1 MRNPHSF
8 SIKGKWPENVLKQG
22 FTAIPNSLIQYRLE
36 LGIGISEFF
45 VILAIES
52 YRWDN
57 WNQPFPSLKALST
70 LTGLSERQ
78 VGRITSE
85 LAVKGYVV
93 KTRRFN
99 KTNLY
104 DLTPLGEELEF
115 LIKSSVST

>member
-1 MRNPHSF
+1 MKDPHSF
-8 SIKGKWPENVLKQG
+8 SIKGKWPDKVLEQG
-22 FTAIPNSLIQYRLE
+22 FTAIPNSLIRFRVE

-57 WNQPFPSLKALST
+57 WNQPFPSLKALSK

-78 VGRITSE
+78 VGRITRG
-85 LAVKGYVV
+85 LASSGYIV

-115 LIKSSVST
+115 LIESSMST